1 MDRPIP
7 MVASW
12 QPFVET
18 PPNFFGIKAGDRL
31 HFRRSGDNQLLH
43 AGTNMKQTTTNW
55 RGNAVMVVI
64 CLVLVGLQVLMFWH
78 H

>member
-1 MDRPIP
+1 MPRASGSIRFSAHHLFVTLDSSAAVLLAIP

-31 HFRRSGDNQLLH
+31 HFRRAGDNQLI
-43 AGTNMKQTTTNW
+43 ACW
-55 RGNAVMVVI
+55 D
-64 CLVLVGLQVLMFWH
+64 
-78 H
+78 